1 MAPPARSDR
10 AVFISGAS
18 AGIGQ
23 ALAEALAAPGVTLG
37 LLARRRDRLSALQQ
51 RLEAR
56 GARVFPYS
64 ADVREARAVGEAVRA
79 FHRAAGRLSLVVANA
94 GISESDALS
103 RGDPSVMSDVIAT
116 NVQGVIHTLAPA
128 IPLMTA
134 QGGGQLAALGSVAGF
149 RGLSGK
155 GAYCAS
161 KAAVKTLM
169 DSWRLH
175 LEPLGIRVTT
185 LCPGWVH
192 SELTAK
198 NPYPMPFIMS
208 AERAAQEIL
217 RALEQ
222 GRRTYVFPW
231 QMRLVVPLLRAVPDR
246 FLPKYE

>member
-1 MAPPARSDR
+1 
-10 AVFISGAS
+10 VFISGAS
-18 AGIGQ
+18 AGIGR
-23 ALAEALAAPGVTLG
+23 ALAEAFAAPGVALG
-37 LLARRRDRLSALQQ
+37 LLARRQERLHGLRE
-51 RLEAR
+51 RLEAL
-56 GARVFPYS
+56 GARVFPYA
-64 ADVREARAVGEAVRA
+64 ADVRDPHAAGEAVRA

-94 GISESDALS
+94 GISGSDGLS
-103 RGDPSVMSDVIAT
+103 RGDPAAMSDVIAT
-116 NVQGVIHTLAPA
+116 NVLGVIHTLAPA
-128 IPLMTA
+128 VPLMTA
-134 QGGGQLAALGSVAGF
+134 QGGGHLAAIGSVAGF
-149 RGLSGK
+149 RGLAGK

-185 LCPGWVH
+185 ICPGWVR

-198 NPYPMPFIMS
+198 NRYPMPFIMS
-208 AERAAQEIL
+208 AERAAQEIV

-231 QMRLVVPLLRAVPDR
+231 QMRLVVPLMRAVPDR